1 MKVSRFKS
9 KGFTLFEVLVA
20 LGVFA
25 FAIIG
30 LLMALDS
37 ALSAASDARFETLVR
52 RQLENSMAKLESIE
66 PQEYKEVMEIAMPAM
81 RITETM
87 TAETIVTEERI
98 RLDGFWRVRIEATWS
113 RRGREETFS
122 AEFLRHAG
130 G

>member
-1 MKVSRFKS
+1 M
-9 KGFTLFEVLVA
+9 LVA